1 MSLIY
6 GYSKTISDN
15 KALGLA
21 YERLAIS
28 CGKNGEMA
36 NDAMK
41 KANSASYRARK
52 ADEAAVGAAKA
63 AKAGDIKTFT
73 GEIEITHYGNPRTVK
88 PFRTGIIL
96 LGIITNG
103 NPNGG
108 DTVQYDFYDITGNKH
123 ISTIHGRQ
131 KYRIL
136 KSSDDVSNIQDVY
149 TSLKPCS
156 ISINLKGKD
165 IKSNKPSKPVKLKIT
180 IQYIELSGGV
190 SEIEKNGMLGM

>member
-15 KALGLA
+15 KALELA

-28 CGKNGEMA
+28 CSKNGEMA

-52 ADEAAVGAAKA
+52 ADEAAR
-63 AKAGDIKTFT
+63 AGDIKTFT

-136 KSSDDVSNIQDVY
+136 KSSDDVSNIQYVY

-190 SEIEKNGMLGM
+190 SEIERNGMLGM

>member
-15 KALGLA
+15 KALELA

-52 ADEAAVGAAKA
+52 ADEASSNV
-63 AKAGDIKTFT
+63 IKTFT
-73 GEIEITHYGNPRTVK
+73 GEIEFTHYGNPKTLK
-88 PFRTGIIL
+88 PFRTGIVL

-103 NPNGG
+103 NPNTG

-123 ISTIHGRQ
+123 ISTIQGKQ
-131 KYRIL
+131 KYKIL
-136 KSSDDVSNIQDVY
+136 KSSAEDSSNNIQDTY
-149 TSLKPCS
+149 TSLSSCS
-156 ISINLKGKD
+156 ISISLKGKD
-165 IKSNKPSKPVKLKIT
+165 IKVNKPSKPVKLKIT
-180 IQYIELSGGV
+180 IQYIELSSGV
-190 SEIEKNGMLGM
+190 SEIEK